1 MTTGLR
7 TGGVDTAA
15 RSGTAPRPVLLA
27 TLDAPLLEEAARF
40 GVDSAVESGQP
51 LIVVNAVETTLG
63 PCSRVLGYDYIAT
76 PEIESS
82 LRAPADLAHGL
93 GVRVERIC
101 LRSTRPV
108 EALIDLAGERGTGL
122 LVLGADPSRIRA
134 TPLSPS
140 RAKDPRTLGL
150 PALAARRLSC
160 YLPVVVFA
168 TVLASRQ

>member
-7 TGGVDTAA
+7 TGGVDMGA
-15 RSGTAPRPVLLA
+15 RSGSGAAPRPVLLA
-27 TLDAPLLEEAARF
+27 TLDAPLLAEAARF

-101 LRSTRPV
+101 VRSTQPV
-108 EALIDLAGERGTGL
+108 EALIDFAGERGTGL
-122 LVLGADPSRIRA
+122 FVLGADPSRIRA
-134 TPLSPS
+134 RRYR
-140 RAKDPRTLGL
+140 RAVRKIRERSACLLWL
-150 PALAARRLSC
+150 PAE
-160 YLPVVVFA
+160 
-168 TVLASRQ
+168 

>member
-1 MTTGLR
+1 MTTDLR

-15 RSGTAPRPVLLA
+15 RSEFAPRPVLLA

-51 LIVVNAVETTLG
+51 LIVVNAVETTLA
-63 PCSRVLGYDYIAT
+63 PCSLGLGYDYIAT

-101 LRSTRPV
+101 VRSTRPV
-108 EALIDLAGERGTGL
+108 DALIDLAGERGTGL
-122 LVLGADPSRIRA
+122 LVLGADPLACELAAIA
-134 TPLSPS
+134 EPCE
-140 RAKDPRTLGL
+140 DPRALGV
-150 PALAARRLSC
+150 PAVAARRLSC
-160 YLPVVVFA
+160 YVPVVVFA

>member
-7 TGGVDTAA
+7 TGGVDTGA
-15 RSGTAPRPVLLA
+15 RSGSAPRPVLLA

-101 LRSTRPV
+101 VRSTRPV

-134 TPLSPS
+134 RRYR
-140 RAKDPRTLGL
+140 RAVRKIRERSACLLWL
-150 PALAARRLSC
+150 PAD
-160 YLPVVVFA
+160 
-168 TVLASRQ
+168 